1 MLVTK
6 TNKTKKKPVSR
17 KKLTKEFT
25 SLYVHSLPHWR
36 LAELCEKYL
45 RKKLN
50 KLSETDFVEKLED
63 ETFGDANVHSVAQ
76 WELFNRYIEQQNAKK
91 KRS

>member
-1 MLVTK
+1 
-6 TNKTKKKPVSR
+6 
-17 KKLTKEFT
+17 
-25 SLYVHSLPHWR
+25 
-36 LAELCEKYL
+36 LCEKYL

-63 ETFGDANVHSVAQ
+63 ETFGDANVHAVAQ